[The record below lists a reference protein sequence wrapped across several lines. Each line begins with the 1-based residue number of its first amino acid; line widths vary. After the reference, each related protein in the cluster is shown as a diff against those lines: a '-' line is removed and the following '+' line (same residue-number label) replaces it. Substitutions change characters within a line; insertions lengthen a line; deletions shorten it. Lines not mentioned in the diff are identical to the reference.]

1 MAEWDTVELMQV
13 LILHLSASTGVRSLS
28 LAGKM
33 AFVISSSQ
41 DAISIAFIVR
51 IMKSADA
58 DQHSGIT
65 G

>member
-1 MAEWDTVELMQV
+1 MAEWDTVEQMQV
-13 LILHLSASTGVRSLS
+13 LILLLSASTGVRSLS

-51 IMKSADA
+51 IMKSAGA
-58 DQHSGIT
+58 GQHSGILE
-65 G
+65 

>member
-1 MAEWDTVELMQV
+1 MAEWDTVEQMQV
-13 LILHLSASTGVRSLS
+13 LILLLSVSTGVKSLS

-51 IMKSADA
+51 IMKSAGA
-58 DQHSGIT
+58 GQHSGT
-65 G
+65 L